1 MTWVETL
8 VYEQVKSRAVVV
20 GLVIERWLSIPNLA
34 IDNYNYNQLY

>member
-8 VYEQVKSRAVVV
+8 VHEQVKSRAVVV
-20 GLVIERWLSIPNLA
+20 GLVIERWLPIPNLA